1 MGFGRKV
8 RFLPRLLFSQSSLY
22 FFKDVFK
29 FPSFLV
35 DKIAPILTTQDFFYK
50 FSKQSHLLSLEQ
62 GVNHNIM
69 NNLKRV
75 IVDYKKLTSEVLK
88 LLVEKYPDGYGD
100 DDVIN
105 FKNLKGESI
114 EAVEVST
121 EDTKYLVKI
130 SSKLERTMADF
141 DEDDEDDFDSEDFEK
156 TPEDDEDFSE
166 PEEEDED

>member
-1 MGFGRKV
+1 
-8 RFLPRLLFSQSSLY
+8 
-22 FFKDVFK
+22 
-29 FPSFLV
+29 
-35 DKIAPILTTQDFFYK
+35 
-50 FSKQSHLLSLEQ
+50 
-62 GVNHNIM
+62 M

-105 FKNLKGESI
+105 FKNLKGEYI

-141 DEDDEDDFDSEDFEK
+141 DEEDDENFESEDFEK
-156 TPEDDEDFSE
+156 IAEDDEDFSDPD
-166 PEEEDED
+166 PEEDSED